1 MKQEIS
7 LNTLIMAKQAL
18 EGLTQ
23 WHLEKAIK
31 DAAEFDRTADLRKK
45 AYKAISQLDLALL
58 ILLQQKVEITDA
70 TRD

>member
-1 MKQEIS
+1 
-7 LNTLIMAKQAL
+7 
-18 EGLTQ
+18 
-23 WHLEKAIK
+23 
-31 DAAEFDRTADLRKK
+31 LRKK